1 MSALSD
7 EDCVDAED
15 WSRSHISSDHIFVDD
30 IISPPLPRQTHKS
43 HDRMGGGGMM
53 YQISKQS

>member
-1 MSALSD
+1 MRIVLMQRTEVGLTSP
-7 EDCVDAED
+7 
-15 WSRSHISSDHIFVDD
+15 DHIFVDD

-43 HDRMGGGGMM
+43 HDRIGGGGGGGMM